1 MVKHGMDITR
11 RDFLI
16 TLARHYYEEDL
27 SQQEIADRYSISRS
41 NVSKM
46 LKACKEEKI
55 VEIRIQAPSSQALQF
70 KARLEETF
78 NIDHAIIAPSAGDT
92 EATKTEA
99 ARAGAAYLCS
109 LLEDSMKIG
118 ISWGTTL
125 YRLVQE
131 VTPPDVK
138 NIEVIQLH
146 GGFGAKNPEIDG
158 HELAG
163 MLARKLKGSYRVMQ
177 APAIV
182 QNHELRDLL
191 LKEPN
196 IAETI
201 ALAGSVHIA
210 LMGIGSNLPEISSMV
225 RAGYL
230 TEAESAELL
239 EKGAVGVMCGLHFD
253 KKGKLLSSPI
263 NDRHIGLPPEA
274 LLAIPKRFGVAVGS
288 KKIQPILAALTG
300 GLINILVTDE
310 QTAMGILYHHETD
323 N

>member
-1 MVKHGMDITR
+1 MKHGLDITR

-27 SQQEIADRYSISRS
+27 SQQEIADRYDISRS
-41 NVSKM
+41 NVSKL

-55 VEIRIQAPSSQALQF
+55 VEIRIQAPSSHALQL
-70 KARLEETF
+70 KTRIEETF
-78 NIDHAIIAPSAGDT
+78 SIDNAIIAPTAGDD
-92 EATKTEA
+92 EATKLEA

-109 LLEDSMKIG
+109 LLKNSIKIG

-131 VTPPDVK
+131 VKPPDVK
-138 NIEVIQLH
+138 DVEVIQLH
-146 GGFGAKNPEIDG
+146 GGFGARNPEIDG

-163 MLARKLKGSYRVMQ
+163 ILAKKLKGSYRVMQ

-182 QNHELRDLL
+182 QNPDLRDLL

-201 ALAGSVHIA
+201 RLAGAVHIA

-230 TEAESAELL
+230 TEAESAELVG
-239 EKGAVGVMCGLHFD
+239 KGATGVICGLHFD
-253 KKGKLLSSPI
+253 KKGTILSSPI
-263 NDRHIGLPPEA
+263 NDRHIGLSPEA
-274 LLAIPKRFGVAVGS
+274 LFAIPKRFGVATGS
-288 KKIQPILAALTG
+288 KKIEPIMAALLG

-310 QTAMGILYHHETD
+310 QTAMGILYRHEAD
-323 N
+323 K